1 MSFGGGGDGSGITT
15 EINVTPLCDIFVV
28 LLIILMMAHD
38 EANQVGPAI
47 DLPQR
52 IETPPESKEP
62 EVDNVTL
69 TITKDPTHVYLAVG
83 GESTSKACTM
93 QELPAALQD
102 AFGRSKKAV
111 KEAMVR
117 ADGEVPL
124 ERTVKVIG
132 IAYKNGA
139 SKVGIGTMIR
149 ELKK

>member
-1 MSFGGGGDGSGITT
+1 MSFGGGGGDGVTT

-62 EVDNVTL
+62 ENDDITL

-83 GESTSKACTM
+83 GEQTSKACTM
-93 QELPAALQD
+93 DELPAAVQN
-102 AFGRSKKAV
+102 AIAKSKK

-117 ADGEVPL
+117 ADGEIPL

-139 SKVGIGTMIR
+139 KSVGIGTMIR
-149 ELKK
+149 QLNK